1 LVTVVGIEATSDDAS
16 NFVIAPNPINYEIY
30 VYSTQSQN
38 NLDVSLYDISG
49 KLIALKNMQFV
60 EGINKLDFDISQL
73 SAGIYRL
80 AIDNKKDIYSL
91 KVIKLID

>member
-1 LVTVVGIEATSDDAS
+1 
-16 NFVIAPNPINYEIY
+16 
-30 VYSTQSQN
+30 
-38 NLDVSLYDISG
+38 LDVSLYDISG

-80 AIDNKKDIYSL
+80 AIDNKKDVYSL
-91 KVIKLID
+91 KVMKLVD

>member
-1 LVTVVGIEATSDDAS
+1 
-16 NFVIAPNPINYEIY
+16 
-30 VYSTQSQN
+30 
-38 NLDVSLYDISG
+38 LDVSLYDISG

-80 AIDNKKDIYSL
+80 SIDNKKDIYSL
-91 KVIKLID
+91 KVMKLID

>member
-1 LVTVVGIEATSDDAS
+1 
-16 NFVIAPNPINYEIY
+16 
-30 VYSTQSQN
+30 
-38 NLDVSLYDISG
+38 LDVSLYDISG

-60 EGINKLDFDISQL
+60 EGINKLDFDISKL

-91 KVIKLID
+91 KVMKLVD

>member
-1 LVTVVGIEATSDDAS
+1 
-16 NFVIAPNPINYEIY
+16 
-30 VYSTQSQN
+30 
-38 NLDVSLYDISG
+38 
-49 KLIALKNMQFV
+49 MQFV

-91 KVIKLID
+91 KVMKLID